1 MTENTANII
10 KGGSFLTEDVDIN
23 RVFTPEDFTEEHKMI
38 AKTTE
43 DYVKNDVFPVVPNLE
58 NHEFEHSVKL
68 LKKAGELGLLAI
80 DVPEEY
86 DGLGL
91 DKITSALVTEKMAV
105 VGGFSITHGAHVGI
119 GSLPIVLFGN
129 DEQKSRYLPKLSTG
143 ALIAAYAL
151 TEPGSGSDALGAK
164 TVARLNEAGTHY
176 ILNGEKQWITNS
188 GFADIFIVYAKIDGE
203 KFTAFIV
210 ERDFGGVSTG
220 AEEKKMGIKS
230 SSTRTLILDDV
241 AVPVENLL
249 GEVGRGHVIAF
260 NILNIGRY
268 KLGVGTIG
276 SSKRALDITIQYTNE
291 RKQFNTPISSFN
303 LTKEKLANMA
313 AQIYASESLIY
324 RTVGYFEDNMGQ
336 MSDEQKKDGKKI
348 AEAIAEYAI
357 ECSINKVFGSEVLD
371 YVADEAVQLHGG
383 YGYMAEY
390 EVERI
395 YRDSRINRI
404 FEGTNEIN
412 RLIVPGTFMKKAMKG
427 ELPLLEQAQALQQEI
442 LTMVPED
449 IADEPL
455 AQEKYLVKMAKKIA
469 LLTAGTAAL
478 KYGNKLEDEQ
488 EILVNIANIANQ
500 LFAMES
506 AVLRT
511 QKAID
516 RDGVDKAA
524 QKLLYTEIFS
534 QDAFETI
541 LAAGANGSMPHAVPG
556 LNKVKEGDF
565 VTMDFGAAHN
575 GYCSDMTRTVAVGK
589 ISEEQKKVYDLVY
602 KAQTSAV
609 DAVRAGVPCN
619 SIDAVARDMIYKA
632 GYEGKFGH
640 GLGHSLGLE
649 IHENPRFSPLCD
661 VITEAGM
668 VLSVEPGIYLE
679 GRFGVRIEDI
689 VEITE
694 NGCDVITKSEKKL
707 ITL

>member
-23 RVFTPEDFTEEHKMI
+23 RVFTPEDFTDEHKMI

-43 DYVKNDVFPVVPNLE
+43 DYVKNDVVPLIPNLE

-68 LKKAGELGLLAI
+68 LKKAGELGLLAA

-86 DGLGL
+86 EGLGL
-91 DKITSALVTEKMAV
+91 DKITSALITEKMAV

-129 DEQKSRYLPKLSTG
+129 DDQKSRYLPKLASG
-143 ALIAAYAL
+143 ELIAAYAL

-164 TVARLNEAGTHY
+164 TTARLNEAGTHY
-176 ILNGEKQWITNS
+176 VLNGEKQWITNS
-188 GFADIFIVYAKIDGE
+188 GFADVFVVYAKIDGD

-210 ERDFGGVSTG
+210 EGAYDGVSTG

-230 SSTRTLILDDV
+230 SSTRTLILQDV
-241 AVPVENLL
+241 EVPVENLL
-249 GEVGRGHVIAF
+249 GEVGRGHIIAF

-276 SSKRALDITIQYTNE
+276 SSKHALDITIKYVNE

-324 RTVGYFEDNMGQ
+324 RTVGYFEDNMGRF
-336 MSDEQKKDGKKI
+336 SEEEKKDGRKI
-348 AEAIAEYAI
+348 AESIAEYAI

-442 LTMVPED
+442 LTMVPEE
-449 IADEPL
+449 ISDEPL
-455 AQEKYLVKMAKKIA
+455 AQEKYLVKMAKKVA
-469 LLTAGTAAL
+469 LLAAGTAAL
-478 KYGNKLEDEQ
+478 KYGNELEKEQ

-511 QKAID
+511 QKAVD
-516 RDGVDKAA
+516 RDGAEKAA
-524 QKLLYTEIFS
+524 QKILYTEVFS

-541 LAAGANGSMPHAVPG
+541 LA
-556 LNKVKEGDF
+556 E
-565 VTMDFGAAHN
+565 
-575 GYCSDMTRTVAVGK
+575 
-589 ISEEQKKVYDLVY
+589 
-602 KAQTSAV
+602 
-609 DAVRAGVPCN
+609 
-619 SIDAVARDMIYKA
+619 ARDTLVNSSSGDNQRMMLSA
-632 GYEGKFGH
+632 LRKFGRYAPKKTIR
-640 GLGHSLGLE
+640 LKRQAADAL
-649 IHENPRFSPLCD
+649 I
-661 VITEAGM
+661 AA
-668 VLSVEPGIYLE
+668 
-679 GRFGVRIEDI
+679 
-689 VEITE
+689 
-694 NGCDVITKSEKKL
+694 EKFFV
-707 ITL
+707 